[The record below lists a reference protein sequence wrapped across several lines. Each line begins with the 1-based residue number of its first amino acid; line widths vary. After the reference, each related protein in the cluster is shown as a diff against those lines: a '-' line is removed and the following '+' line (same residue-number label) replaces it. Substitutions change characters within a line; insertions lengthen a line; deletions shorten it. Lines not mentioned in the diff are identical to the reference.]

1 MLPNEKR
8 KSLRRRSRNRKKTSL
23 KSGQRGMKALFNENP
38 VAEEKYDEKGQETDA
53 SQLNRTDDVLT
64 FSDDF
69 LNKRT
74 PMLITSQSRIV
85 GLTL

>member
-1 MLPNEKR
+1 
-8 KSLRRRSRNRKKTSL
+8 
-23 KSGQRGMKALFNENP
+23 MKALFNENP
-38 VAEEKYDEKGQETDA
+38 VAEEKYDVKGQETDA
-53 SQLNRTDDVLT
+53 SQLNRTDDVLI

-74 PMLITSQSRIV
+74 PTLITSQSRIV